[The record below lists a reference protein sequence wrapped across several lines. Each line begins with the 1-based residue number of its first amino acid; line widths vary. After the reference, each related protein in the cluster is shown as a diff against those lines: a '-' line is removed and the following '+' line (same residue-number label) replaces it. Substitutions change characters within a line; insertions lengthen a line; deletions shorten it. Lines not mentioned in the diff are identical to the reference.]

1 MRSPIYYAIRTLV
14 RASLV
19 LALLVGLFI
28 AVDHINWVGNGYC
41 THTMS
46 ECYKEGK

>member
-1 MRSPIYYAIRTLV
+1 MRSPLYRTVRFLV

-28 AVDHINWVGNGYC
+28 AVDHMNWVGNGYC
-41 THTMS
+41 TDTIS
-46 ECYKEGK
+46 KCYGDYK